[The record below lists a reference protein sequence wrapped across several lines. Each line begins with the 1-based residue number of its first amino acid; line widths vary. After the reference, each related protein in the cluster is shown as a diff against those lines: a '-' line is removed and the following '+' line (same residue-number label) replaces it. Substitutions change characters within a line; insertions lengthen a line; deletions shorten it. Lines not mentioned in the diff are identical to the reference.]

1 MTVGTPEHPLRV
13 AIFGSGPAGFYAAEE
28 LLKQTGLSVAV
39 DVYDR
44 LPTPYGLVRGGV
56 APDHQN
62 IKAVIKIYERC
73 ANRPGFRF
81 LGNVSFGEQIT
92 RAEVLAHYH
101 QALFCTGAKS
111 DRRMGIPGEDLA
123 NSHPATIFVG
133 WYNGHPDFV
142 GESFD
147 LTAERVAVIGNGN
160 VAMDVARILAAPTAE
175 LAKTDIADYALKA
188 LEKSRV
194 REIFLLGR
202 RGPAQAAF
210 TNPEIRELCELEG
223 VDLVVQPGELE
234 LDPASQAFLAASKDP
249 VHQRNLDILK
259 AQIPKGDGSQ
269 SRKIRARFCVSPVE
283 VKGRVEA
290 DGTVRVQGLRLE
302 RNRLEG
308 DGKGGAKA
316 VGTGAHEEIAVDLV
330 FRSIGYKGVGL
341 PDMPFDERAGIIPNA
356 AGRVLDKP
364 AGQVVPRLYVAGWI
378 KRGPSGVIGTNKPDA
393 IATVALMLQDAKTL
407 APPGGPFD
415 PAPGAVDALLR
426 GKGAVAIS
434 FADWKRLDQ
443 AEVARG
449 KPAGK
454 PREKFTTISEMLGVL
469 RSS

>member
-1 MTVGTPEHPLRV
+1 MTVGTPTDPLRI

-28 LLKQTGLSVAV
+28 LLKQTGVSVTV
-39 DVYDR
+39 DLYDR

-73 ANRPGFRF
+73 AGRPGFRF

-111 DRRMGIPGEDLA
+111 DRRMGIPGEDLTG
-123 NSHPATIFVG
+123 SHPATVFVG
-133 WYNGHPDFV
+133 WYNAHPDFI

-147 LTAERVAVIGNGN
+147 LSAERVAVIGNGN
-160 VAMDVARILAAPTAE
+160 VAMDVARILAAPTHE

-188 LEKSRV
+188 LEQSRV

-210 TNPEIRELCELEG
+210 TNPEIRELCDLEG
-223 VDLVVQPGELE
+223 VDLVVQPAELE
-234 LDPASQAFLAASKDP
+234 LDPHSEAFLAASKDP
-249 VHQRNLDILK
+249 VHRRNVDILK
-259 AQIPKGDGSQ
+259 AQIPKGEGSQ
-269 SRKIRARFCVSPVE
+269 GRKIRARFCVSPVE
-283 VKGRVEA
+283 VLGQ
-290 DGTVRVQGLRLE
+290 GRVQGLRLE
-302 RNRLEG
+302 RNRLDP
-308 DGKGGAKA
+308 DGRGSVKA
-316 VGTGAHEEIAVDLV
+316 VGTGAFEQIAVDLV

-341 PDMPFDERAGIIPNA
+341 PDMPFDDKAGVIPNA
-356 AGRVLDKP
+356 DGRVLEKLGG
-364 AGQVVPRLYVAGWI
+364 AVLPRLYVAGWI

-393 IATVALMLQDAKTL
+393 IATVAKMLEDAKAL
-407 APPGGPFD
+407 NPAAEAGFD
-415 PAPGAVDALLR
+415 PAPAAVDALLR
-426 GKGAVAIS
+426 RKGAVPVS
-434 FADWKRLDQ
+434 FADWKRLDLT
-443 AEVARG
+443 EVARG
-449 KPAGK
+449 KERGK
-454 PREKFTTISEMLGVL
+454 PREKFTSIAEMLAAL

>member
-1 MTVGTPEHPLRV
+1 MTVGTAEHPLRV

-28 LLKQTGLSVAV
+28 LLRQTGVSVTV
-39 DVYDR
+39 DLFDR

-73 ANRPGFRF
+73 AARTGFRF
-81 LGNVSFGEQIT
+81 LGNVSFGEQIGL
-92 RAEVLAHYH
+92 AETLAHYH

-111 DRRMGIPGEDLA
+111 DRRMGIPGEDLPG
-123 NSHPATIFVG
+123 SHPATIFVG
-133 WYNGHPDFV
+133 WYNAHPDFV
-142 GESFD
+142 HERFD
-147 LTAERVAVIGNGN
+147 LSAERVAVIGNGN
-160 VAMDVARILAAPTAE
+160 VAMDVARILAAPVHE

-188 LEKSRV
+188 LEQSRV

-223 VDLVVQPGELE
+223 TDLVVQPAELE
-234 LDPASQAFLAASKDP
+234 LDPASQAYLAASKDP

-259 AQIPKGDGSQ
+259 AQVPKGEGSQ
-269 SRKIRARFCVSPVE
+269 RRKIRARFGVSPVE
-283 VKGRVEA
+283 VRGSSK
-290 DGTVRVQGLRLE
+290 VQGLRLE

-308 DGKGGAKA
+308 DGRGGVKA
-316 VGTGAHEEIAVDLV
+316 VGTGAFEEIGVDLV

-341 PDMPFDERAGIIPNA
+341 PDLPFDDKAGVIPNA
-356 AGRVLDKP
+356 EGRVLGKP
-364 AGQVVPRLYVAGWI
+364 GGEVLPRLYVAGWI

-393 IATVALMLQDAKTL
+393 IATVAKMLEDAKTL
-407 APPGGPFD
+407 APPSGPGFD
-415 PAPGAVDALLR
+415 PRPESVDALLR
-426 GKGAVAIS
+426 GKAVRVVS

-443 AEVARG
+443 AEVALG
-449 KPAGK
+449 KPRGK
-454 PREKFTTISEMLGVL
+454 PREKFSTIPDMLKALG
-469 RSS
+469 SG